1 MGFNSEFKGLRLM
14 SAIKL
19 IIVMIVTQLNVII
32 RTFGRI
38 LMILTWDCSFTVPV
52 VLLTVFNQ

>member
-14 SAIKL
+14 SAMKL

-32 RTFGRI
+32 RTFNRI
-38 LMILTWDCSFTVPV
+38 LMILTWDCSFTVSV

>member
-1 MGFNSEFKGLRLM
+1 M
-14 SAIKL
+14 SAMKL

-32 RTFGRI
+32 RTFNRI
-38 LMILTWDCSFTVPV
+38 LMILTWDCSFTVSV